1 MLRGC
6 ERWQTYPGRKSDT
19 LVLELSLKTFPI
31 ASRTVSKSSPPSP
44 QPSAGRAIERMPSL
58 SISTATAAKPDWIS
72 VRLLGFRRW
81 SFVGKL
87 EKQRC
92 QGKTKMSGT
101 VSAAWGILELP
112 ILTFWYLTPFLVS
125 KTSQDFVSS
134 VPFVASKT
142 SASDKN

>member
-1 MLRGC
+1 
-6 ERWQTYPGRKSDT
+6 
-19 LVLELSLKTFPI
+19 
-31 ASRTVSKSSPPSP
+31 
-44 QPSAGRAIERMPSL
+44 
-58 SISTATAAKPDWIS
+58 
-72 VRLLGFRRW
+72 
-81 SFVGKL
+81 
-87 EKQRC
+87 
-92 QGKTKMSGT
+92 MSGT